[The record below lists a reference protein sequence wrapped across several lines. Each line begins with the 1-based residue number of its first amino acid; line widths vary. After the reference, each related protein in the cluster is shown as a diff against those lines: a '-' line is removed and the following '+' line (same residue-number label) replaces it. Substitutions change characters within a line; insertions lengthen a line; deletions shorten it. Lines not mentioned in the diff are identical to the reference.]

1 MFNPQTGGF
10 MTEPILS
17 VTDAAA
23 DKIRGAKAS
32 EGSGDAAL
40 RVVAREDGAKFRYEL
55 KLVAT
60 DSKEA
65 DDSVVHLDGIDLYLD
80 RESAPRL
87 QGATLD
93 YVEEVSGAGLKFENP
108 NQTTLGRN
116 PIAGRVQEVLDD
128 RVNPG
133 LAAHGGMVSL
143 VDIQETR
150 VVLRFGGG
158 CQGCGMADV
167 TMKEGVASQLKQQI
181 PEISEVVDAT
191 DHASG
196 ENPYHA

>member
-1 MFNPQTGGF
+1 

-23 DKIRGAKAS
+23 DKIRAAKAS
-32 EGSGDAAL
+32 EGSDDAAL
-40 RVVAREDGAKFRYEL
+40 RVAAREDGAKFRYEL

-65 DDSVVHLDGIDLYLD
+65 DDSVVHLDGVDLYLD

-93 YVEEVSGAGLKFENP
+93 YVEDITGSGLKFENP
-108 NQTTLGRN
+108 NQTTLAQN
-116 PIAGRVQEVLDD
+116 PLAQRVQEVLDD
-128 RVNPG
+128 RVNPS
-133 LAAHGGMVSL
+133 LASHGGVVSL
-143 VDIQETR
+143 VDIQEAR
-150 VVLRFGGG
+150 VVLSFGGG

-167 TMKEGVASQLKQQI
+167 TLKEGVAAQLKQQI
-181 PEISEVVDAT
+181 PEIGEIVDAT
-191 DHASG
+191 DHAAG
-196 ENPYHA
+196 ENPYYA